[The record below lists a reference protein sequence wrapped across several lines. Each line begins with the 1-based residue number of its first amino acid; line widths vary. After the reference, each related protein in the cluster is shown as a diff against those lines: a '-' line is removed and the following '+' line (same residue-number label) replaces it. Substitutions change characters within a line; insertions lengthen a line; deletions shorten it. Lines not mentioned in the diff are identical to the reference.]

1 MKMDPIHE
9 ENVKK
14 IKDKIKE
21 INHKIHEIRE
31 KNKLIKLLAPD
42 EDWIAFEK
50 EYIKDKDI

>member
-21 INHKIHEIRE
+21 INHEIHEIRE